1 MHGFLRLAAA
11 VPDVRVADVNHNVEQ
26 IVALTRMAADD
37 DVALAVFPEL
47 SITGYT
53 CADLFFQ
60 SRLTDTAFEAL
71 DRIAQETKSCDTIIV
86 VGAPLYHGNRL
97 YNCGIVM
104 QSGLVRGVVPKS
116 FLPNYKEFYEKRW
129 FTPGA
134 DVFDEWIRLNGE
146 KVPFGVDL
154 VFAGEHNLVLGVEI
168 CEDLWNV
175 VPPSSRLAQAGATVI
190 ANLSASNEL
199 VGKADYR
206 RDLVR
211 GQSAR
216 CVAAYVYSG
225 AGPGEST
232 TDVVFGGHGL
242 IAENGIVLAE
252 TARFTASN
260 ELLCG
265 DVDCE
270 RLRATRVSETVMPD
284 NDAFGVRVIEL
295 SSLSIPSVLR
305 REVTPLPFVPSEP
318 SIRDER
324 CHEIFSIQSCGLA
337 KRLEHTN
344 AHTVVIGVS
353 GGLDST
359 LALLVARAAFERLGH
374 DLDRIIAVT
383 MPGFGTS
390 KRTFTNAVSL
400 CRSIGAE
407 VREIDIVPAC
417 LQHFADIGHDPEQYD
432 ITYENVQARERM
444 QLLMDIANREGGLV
458 VGTGDLSELALGW
471 CTYNGDH
478 MSMYAVNSGV
488 PKTLIQYL
496 VRWVADQ
503 NSTEVRDVLLDI
515 LDTPITPELLPAH
528 ENGEIAQKTEELIGP
543 YELHDFFLY
552 HTVKYG
558 ARPRKIGFLA
568 EHAFDGK
575 YTPKEIKRWLDLFVK
590 RFFSQQFKR
599 SCIPDGP
606 KVGTISLSP
615 RGAWRMPSDA
625 VDDLWR
631 DDI

>member
-11 VPDVRVADVNHNVEQ
+11 VPDVRVADVKHNVEQ
-26 IVALTRMAADD
+26 IIALARMAADE

-47 SITGYT
+47 SVTGYT

-60 SRLTDTAFEAL
+60 SRLTDAALEGL
-71 DRIAQETKSCDTIIV
+71 DRIAQETKSSDTIIV

-129 FTPGA
+129 FTPGP
-134 DVFDEWIRLNGE
+134 DVFDEWITLNGE
-146 KVPFGVDL
+146 EVPFGVDL

-175 VPPSSRLAQAGATVI
+175 IPPSSRLAQAGATVI

-225 AGPGEST
+225 AGPREST

-242 IAENGIVLAE
+242 IAENGILLAE
-252 TARFTASN
+252 TVRFADRH

-270 RLRATRVSETVMPD
+270 RLRAMRVSETVMPD
-284 NDAFGVRVIEL
+284 NDTLGVRSIEL
-295 SSLSIPSVLR
+295 SSLPVPSVLR
-305 REVTPLPFVPSEP
+305 REVTSLPFVPSEP

-324 CHEIFSIQSCGLA
+324 CNEIFSIQSCGLA
-337 KRLEHTN
+337 KRLEHTH
-344 AHTVVIGVS
+344 AHSVVIGVS

-400 CRSIGAE
+400 CRAVGAE

-417 LQHFADIGHDPEQYD
+417 RQHFADIGHDPEQHD
-432 ITYENVQARERM
+432 VTYENVQARERM
-444 QLLMDIANREGGLV
+444 QLLMDIANRERGLV

-496 VRWVADQ
+496 VRWAADQ
-503 NSTEVRDVLLDI
+503 SNAEVRDVLLDI

-528 ENGEIAQKTEELIGP
+528 EDGEISQKTEEVIGP

-575 YTPKEIKRWLDLFVK
+575 YTPKEIKCWLDVFVK

-599 SCIPDGP
+599 NCIPDGP

-615 RGAWRMPSDA
+615 RGDWRMPSDA

-631 DDI
+631 EDL

>member
-515 LDTPITPELLPAH
+515 LDTPITPELLPTH